1 MEEIIARQ
9 HDRAQ
14 SMTGK
19 SFLLSVA
26 GIVLRLALAQIVCN
40 LLIMA
45 TGTGLFNALFY
56 LYAVWL
62 LIGFMKKTVASYA
75 YTLKTGQLVLERRL
89 GDSTTTVVEIP
100 LDELVCVRPLEAA
113 ERLRLCYRQVTVIDP
128 AARAPLR
135 VRVAMGVSLVSA
147 RLARVIAG
155 NGVRDQVGVVAVY
168 RENGRVKACVFKPD
182 EAMTEA
188 LRQTLGERFGWDE
201 RIARPQLT
209 TLYARALQRA
219 FPEVYPHVSPMISK
233 EDITWAQEE
242 LARQK
247 QAALHKKENA
257 ANERKTSKPRKK
269 RQKEQREGASTGE
282 QDAGPEAAQDA
293 KEQDGAGRRRR
304 RQG

>member
-26 GIVLRLALAQIVCN
+26 GIVLRLAIAQIVCN

-45 TGTGLFNALFY
+45 TGTALINVLFY

-75 YTLKTGQLVLERRL
+75 YTLKTNQLVLERRL

-100 LDELVCVRPLEAA
+100 LGEMVCVRPLEAG

-135 VRVAMGVSLVSA
+135 VRVALRVSLVSA

-155 NGVRDQVGVVAVY
+155 NGVRTQVGVVAVY

-188 LRQTLGERFGWDE
+188 LRRTLGERFGWDE

-219 FPEVYPHVSPMISK
+219 FPEVYPHVSPMISQ
-233 EDITWAQEE
+233 EEITWAREE
-242 LARQK
+242 LV
-247 QAALHKKENA
+247 
-257 ANERKTSKPRKK
+257 
-269 RQKEQREGASTGE
+269 RQKEAAAHKSERTGKDRKKPQQEEKRPEGQPAPEDAGA
-282 QDAGPEAAQDA
+282 QDASLQEEQAA